1 MAAPVPGPTDPP
13 TLSPDGIAARHART
27 PATSY
32 PSATSPAGDPVL
44 GRRHAQHDRVPDN
57 FQQFIQRRAGK
68 RRDIVS
74 FLKLPVVAVTA
85 NYWIDYPAADSWNG
99 IYGIVTAEPASAAA
113 DALALLASWTATNE
127 QPADLAPKRVAR
139 QGS

>member
-1 MAAPVPGPTDPP
+1 LIT
-13 TLSPDGIAARHART
+13 
-27 PATSY
+27 
-32 PSATSPAGDPVL
+32 
-44 GRRHAQHDRVPDN
+44 
-57 FQQFIQRRAGK
+57 
-68 RRDIVS
+68 
-74 FLKLPVVAVTA
+74 
-85 NYWIDYPAADSWNG
+85 PAADSWNG